1 MSKLPESQRR
11 KKALTVMLTEP
22 TRERLEKASVDLQR
36 TKSWIG
42 LQAIDEFLDR
52 HDAQGKKARK

>member
-11 KKALTVMLTEP
+11 KKALTVMLTGP

-52 HDAQGKKARK
+52 HDVSSRRKK